1 MPKTEYVMKKSVAK
15 DRDPPQHNR
24 NKELIEKELLVLKG
38 RVTEY
43 ETKFKNERSEKE
55 KLAELLKGK

>member
-1 MPKTEYVMKKSVAK
+1 
-15 DRDPPQHNR
+15 
-24 NKELIEKELLVLKG
+24 VLKG